1 MPMLTYCQTL
11 YGGALIATGRW
22 ADAEQQLL
30 SAARTSYPS
39 FRVAALARLALLRV
53 REGRFDE
60 ARSMLAGIEEQRMA
74 AEAVA
79 ALELALGNAPTAAVV
94 LRRSIRDSQHDPITA
109 VPLLDLLVQAMLS
122 LGDVEQARVAAS
134 RLADIAA
141 RTDRL
146 PFRAF
151 AERASARVENRNEAF
166 ETAATFFDNAA
177 MPFDAAVCRI
187 ELAERVA
194 DSDPDLATLDART
207 ALDAFERLGASA
219 YADRAAQLLRTLGVR
234 GRPMPRRAES
244 LTKRERQVFDL
255 LRAGLSNAEIAER
268 LFISPKTV
276 EHHVGRILSKLGAR
290 NRVEIAALQEFGTK

>member
-1 MPMLTYCQTL
+1 
-11 YGGALIATGRW
+11 
-22 ADAEQQLL
+22 
-30 SAARTSYPS
+30 
-39 FRVAALARLALLRV
+39 
-53 REGRFDE
+53 
-60 ARSMLAGIEEQRMA
+60 
-74 AEAVA
+74 
-79 ALELALGNAPTAAVV
+79 
-94 LRRSIRDSQHDPITA
+94 
-109 VPLLDLLVQAMLS
+109 
-122 LGDVEQARVAAS
+122 
-134 RLADIAA
+134 LADIAA

-166 ETAATFFDNAA
+166 ETAATLFDKAA